1 MSQQPIRQPRTL
13 AVLTASAAEQKDD
26 IKQLIKDAGL
36 RLVHEKKI
44 NLTTD
49 LSLIKELQLTHMNQ
63 TEPGV
68 LFVLESK
75 QAVRDWLAIVKSL
88 RESYGKDAVHGSAS
102 EAAAKRELG
111 VLQQRAAARKR
122 AAGSAIP
129 KPGASP
135 PASTANS
142 TKTSTT
148 TATTK
153 TRTTPPKQATR
164 NSATPP
170 PSARTPNARRAPKLV
185 RKAQP
190 AKEKS
195 TPPAPSSNSSS
206 SASHSVAQTSEEVSD
221 KESEHDAEV
230 AAATHY
236 THSTASSSRA
246 DTPPST
252 RASFSPN
259 SVASLPRP
267 ETPEVDQLRHRFES
281 MSAMSNVASVVPT
294 SSPRPPLTE
303 IKTKPP
309 AGSRVKS
316 MVEFFMDE
324 NLHKW
329 EF

>member
-1 MSQQPIRQPRTL
+1 M
-13 AVLTASAAEQKDD
+13 
-26 IKQLIKDAGL
+26 G
-36 RLVHEKKI
+36 
-44 NLTTD
+44 
-49 LSLIKELQLTHMNQ
+49 
-63 TEPGV
+63 
-68 LFVLESK
+68 
-75 QAVRDWLAIVKSL
+75 SL

-129 KPGASP
+129 KPGVSP
-135 PASTANS
+135 PASTTTTAASAHS
-142 TKTSTT
+142 TTKAST

-153 TRTTPPKQATR
+153 TRTTAAKQATR
-164 NSATPP
+164 NTAAP

-185 RKAQP
+185 RKPQP
-190 AKEKS
+190 TKEKP

-206 SASHSVAQTSEEVSD
+206 SASQPLVQLSEEVSD

-246 DTPPST
+246 TTPPST

-281 MSAMSNVASVVPT
+281 MSAMSNAAIATPT